1 MRPNPK
7 LAPPSTHLYLSPHFD
22 DAILSCGGVIA
33 RQIAAGERV
42 VIANICA
49 AAPDLSAL
57 SPFARFQHDRWLDQH
72 PDADLIAL
80 RRAED
85 AAACAA
91 LGAEAVALSELDCI
105 YRRNAAG
112 EWLYASEEALFGPLH
127 PDDDA
132 IALAAALESLRADLA
147 PAAIYA
153 PLAVGGHVD
162 HQRVRAIA
170 EGWVQEGWPVYFYED
185 YPYVEQVENLWQALN
200 RSAPGHW
207 LRLPQP
213 LEPKHAR
220 AKIAAIAHYASQNV
234 VLFDQDMPARVQ
246 AQLARAG
253 APGLAEIFWKISVI
267 APALDNEKL
276 SE

>member
-1 MRPNPK
+1 MP
-7 LAPPSTHLYLSPHFD
+7 THLYLSPHFD

-33 RQIAAGERV
+33 RQRTAGARV

-49 AAPDLSAL
+49 AAPDLSTL

-72 PDADLIAL
+72 PDADPIAL

-91 LGAEAVALSELDCI
+91 LGAEAVALAELDCI

-112 EWLYASEEALFGPLH
+112 EWLYDSEEALWGPLH
-127 PDDDA
+127 PDDDTA
-132 IALAAALESLRADLA
+132 ELAASLENLRASLA
-147 PAAIYA
+147 PDAVYA
-153 PLAVGGHVD
+153 PLAVGEHVD

-170 EGWVQEGWPVYFYED
+170 EGWVQAGWPVYFYED
-185 YPYVEQVENLWQALN
+185 HPYVEQVENLWRALN
-200 RSAPGHW
+200 RSAPGQW

-213 LEPKHAR
+213 LEPEHAR

-253 APGLAEIFWKISVI
+253 APGLAEVFWEISVTESTLDNMKIS
-267 APALDNEKL
+267 K
-276 SE
+276 

>member
-1 MRPNPK
+1 MSP
-7 LAPPSTHLYLSPHFD
+7 HLYLSPHFD
-22 DAILSCGGVIA
+22 DAILSCGGFIA
-33 RQIAAGERV
+33 RQTAAGERV

-49 AAPDLSAL
+49 AAPDLSDL

-72 PDADLIAL
+72 PDADLIIL

-112 EWLYASEEALFGPLH
+112 EWLYDSEEALWGPLH

-132 IALAAALESLRADLA
+132 TALAATLESQRNDLA

-153 PLAVGGHVD
+153 PLAVSGHVD

-200 RSAPGHW
+200 RPVPGHW

-213 LEPKHAR
+213 LEPDHAL

-246 AQLARAG
+246 AQLASAG
-253 APGLAEIFWKISVI
+253 APDLAEVFWKISI
-267 APALDNEKL
+267 NEPILDNVKI

>member
-1 MRPNPK
+1 MTDSDSVPAK
-7 LAPPSTHLYLSPHFD
+7 SSHLYLSPHFD

-33 RQIAAGERV
+33 RQTAAGERV

-72 PDADLIAL
+72 PDADLPTL

-112 EWLYASEEALFGPLH
+112 EWLYASEEALWGQVH

-132 IALAAALESLRADLA
+132 TALAAALEDLRDDLA
-147 PAAIYA
+147 PVAIYA

-200 RSAPGHW
+200 RPAPGQW

-213 LEPKHAR
+213 LEPEHVR

-246 AQLARAG
+246 AQLARTG
-253 APGLAEIFWKISVI
+253 APGLAEVVWKISVA
-267 APALDNEKL
+267 APTLDNAKI
-276 SE
+276 SG